1 MLVGFLRDCKLTQH
15 SFQDTL
21 VRLVTG
27 KEKEEV
33 GLKRVRSNS
42 TTVAQRVPLGPGRGQ
57 VAPPVANAVHAG
69 RVPLARPRV
78 PVPTGIKRSSRVV
91 AEQIQEELGLKEE
104 DPQSEMEIER
114 DDEAAREYDE
124 EDLLVNEQEVEAMIG
139 IEGSDEEEQEELV
152 AMPQVK
158 TKAPRVWP
166 EVATERAL
174 RYRREIETIKE
185 TFQDEVDM
193 YDTTMVSEYAEDIF
207 EYMGE
212 LEVRLLSLLVTF
224 TTN

>member
-1 MLVGFLRDCKLTQH
+1 
-15 SFQDTL
+15 
-21 VRLVTG
+21 
-27 KEKEEV
+27 
-33 GLKRVRSNS
+33 
-42 TTVAQRVPLGPGRGQ
+42 
-57 VAPPVANAVHAG
+57 
-69 RVPLARPRV
+69 
-78 PVPTGIKRSSRVV
+78 VPTGIKRSSRVV
-91 AEQIQEELGLKEE
+91 AEQIQEELKEE

-152 AMPQVK
+152 VMPQVK